1 MSEVKAQA
9 MGSVG
14 YTGTV
19 KVTVL
24 KNGKPTKKV
33 VKHNAGT
40 YNLMKVLAE
49 SLLGKDRSTEM
60 PKFIDAYQGDEWG
73 REAKTSGRL
82 LVRSRIVDKHLIEP
96 GVENGV
102 IKDECS
108 ATFIAYIPFSSLRF
122 GGSMPIVGLGLFSK
136 YNYDAQ
142 DIGLAD
148 VKLSVP
154 ITLENSGY
162 AALVEWTLTLQNQLT
177 ESETVEESED

>member
-1 MSEVKAQA
+1 MSEVKTQVS
-9 MGSVG
+9 GSVG

-24 KNGKPTKKV
+24 KNGKPTKKI

-40 YNLMKVLAE
+40 YKLMRVLSE
-49 SLLGKDRSTEM
+49 SLLGKDMSTEM
-60 PKFIDAYQGDEWG
+60 PGFIDAYQGDEWG
-73 REAKTSGRL
+73 NNAKTSGRL

-96 GVENGV
+96 GMENGV

-122 GGSMPIVGLGLFSK
+122 GGDKPIVGLGLFSS
-136 YNYDAQ
+136 YNYNEQ

-148 VKLSVP
+148 VKLTAP

-177 ESETVEESED
+177 ESGTVEESED